1 MSIIQMGVEVMS
13 DLENQIARI
22 QDAESEARG
31 ITHNAKH
38 LCYPITDITVALSR
52 LASECG
58 LEEEMDYYLD
68 DVREAENKLE
78 SAFYRCEEVFADR
91 RTALENELQD
101 IEEKESEYDEG

>member
-1 MSIIQMGVEVMS
+1 MS

-38 LCYPITDITVALSR
+38 LYCPISDISVKLSS
-52 LASECG
+52 LARECG
-58 LEEEMDYYLD
+58 LEEDMEYYLD
-68 DVREAENKLE
+68 DVTKLQYKLE

-91 RTALENELQD
+91 IRQLEDELCE
-101 IEEKESEYDEG
+101 IEDEEITND

>member
-1 MSIIQMGVEVMS
+1 MS

-38 LCYPITDITVALSR
+38 LCYPISDITTKLSS

-58 LEEEMDYYLD
+58 LEEEMEDYLD
-68 DVREAENKLE
+68 EVRQLQNKLE
-78 SAFYRCEEVFADR
+78 SAFFRCEEVFSNR
-91 RTALENELQD
+91 ISSLECELLD
-101 IEEKESEYDEG
+101 MEDKESELE

>member
-1 MSIIQMGVEVMS
+1 MN
-13 DLENQIARI
+13 DLENQIEKI

-38 LCYPITDITVALSR
+38 LCYPITDITVALSS

-68 DVREAENKLE
+68 DVSEAERKLE
-78 SAFYRCEEVFADR
+78 SSFYRCEEVFANR
-91 RTALENELQD
+91 ISALECEL
-101 IEEKESEYDEG
+101 EEKEHDA